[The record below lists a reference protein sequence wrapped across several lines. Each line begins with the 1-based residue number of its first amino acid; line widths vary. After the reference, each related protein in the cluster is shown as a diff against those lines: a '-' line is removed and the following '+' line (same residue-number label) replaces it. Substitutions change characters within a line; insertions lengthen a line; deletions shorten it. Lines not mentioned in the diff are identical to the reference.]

1 MWGSF
6 FASVVVGALFLY
18 VPGGLLIRAFG
29 ISRIVAFVCAPF
41 ASIVAYEALS
51 IIYPQVGVL
60 CSWGSLVGPVL
71 TAGVAASLVSCIVQR
86 RRGVRPMSFGLSAP
100 RDGAA
105 SRLGAR
111 FDGVCLAWYIAV
123 GLVIATAFFVQ
134 NIPPDSFSQEF
145 DNVHHLG
152 VTKGYVDS
160 GNWSPFASTLY
171 AMQEDASINP
181 LPGSGFYPSAWNC
194 LSALLV
200 SALDVPVALAGNAVN
215 YLFIAVVLPASTF
228 LFMRAVFRKRPSVVP
243 FGALCVLGGTAFPWL
258 LLAYGPLYPNLISFC
273 LLPAAAFCFVSLLAE
288 GVGAAERVAS
298 ALLFAVGL
306 AGFAFMQ
313 PNAVFSL
320 GVLLAPFC
328 VYRAGLAVGGLSA
341 FGHHR
346 ALGTVLGGLV
356 AAGLIA
362 VAWYACFK
370 APFLQS
376 VVSHEWPTFKTFKES
391 FLDALLFGFDLR
403 SMRVALT
410 ALVVLG
416 GVFTLIKR
424 EYLWL
429 SCSYALACALYMADT
444 SLDGWVRH
452 LLAGFWYTDSPRVA
466 AFATLFAVPLT
477 GMGLWLATRGVVF
490 AGRSVVGLVRGRA
503 RSKRERGAPTAE
515 TGAASLFA
523 ALVAASA
530 FCWINYGVGAVDRE
544 LPPQRG
550 FPSGSLVDMVGYSYN
565 DVAPAIY
572 DEEEKAFVGEV
583 RKAVPSDSL
592 ILNVPDDGSAF
603 AYAVDDLR
611 VYYRYLRTYGEDD
624 ETEESRLIRTELD
637 DIASND
643 EVREAV
649 RAVGGEYVLLL
660 DQGPEDPSLP
670 RRYLFTYE
678 GGRNWSG
685 ILGIAD
691 GTPGFEVVLAE
702 GDMRLYRI
710 TAT

>member
-1 MWGSF
+1 MWELF
-6 FASVVVGALFLY
+6 FASVAVGAVFLY
-18 VPGGLLIRAFG
+18 VPGALVIRALG
-29 ISRIVAFVCAPF
+29 APRIVSFVCAPF
-41 ASIVAYEALS
+41 VSIAAYTLLS
-51 IIYPQVGVL
+51 IIYPSVGVF
-60 CSWGSLVGPVL
+60 CSWASFAIPVF
-71 TAGVAASLVSCIVQR
+71 GVFAVVYAISCVLQR
-86 RRGVRPMSFGLSAP
+86 KCSVRFVSFGIEAP
-100 RDGAA
+100 RHGVVG
-105 SRLGAR
+105 RLGPR

-123 GLVIATAFFVQ
+123 GIAVTTVFFAQ
-134 NIPPDSFSQEF
+134 NISPDSFAQEF

-273 LLPAAAFCFVSLLAE
+273 LLPAAAFCFVSLFAE
-288 GVGAAERVAS
+288 GVGVAERMAS
-298 ALLFAVGL
+298 ALLFAVSL
-306 AGFAFMQ
+306 AGFAFVQ

-328 VYRAGLAVGGLSA
+328 VYRVGLAVGGLSV
-341 FGHHR
+341 FRRRR
-346 ALGTVLGGLV
+346 ALGMVLGGLV

-362 VAWYACFK
+362 VVWYACFK

-391 FLDALLFGFDLR
+391 FLDALLFGFDLG

-410 ALVVLG
+410 VLVALG
-416 GVFTLIKR
+416 GVFTLFKR

-429 SCSYALACALYMADT
+429 SCSYALACALYMVDA

-452 LLAGFWYTDSPRVA
+452 LLVGFWYTDSPRVA
-466 AFATLFAVPLT
+466 AFATLFAAPLAA
-477 GMGLWLATRGVVF
+477 MGLWLAAQGAML
-490 AGRSVVGLVRGRA
+490 AGRSVARLVGGRA
-503 RSKRERGAPTAE
+503 RPKRGWGASASAM
-515 TGAASLFA
+515 GVASFCAAF
-523 ALVAASA
+523 VAAAA

-550 FPSGSLVDMVGYSYN
+550 FPSGSLVDMVSCSYN
-565 DVAPAIY
+565 DVAPAVY
-572 DEEEKAFVGEV
+572 DEEERAFVGEV

-611 VYYRYLRTYGEDD
+611 VYYRYLRTYGGDD
-624 ETEESRLIRTELD
+624 ETEESRLIRTRLD
-637 DIASND
+637 HVASD
-643 EVREAV
+643 AKVREAV
-649 RAVGGEYVLLL
+649 REVGGEYVLLL
-660 DQGPEDPSLP
+660 DQGPGDPSSP

-678 GGRNWSG
+678 DGRNWMG
-685 ILGIAD
+685 ILGITD
-691 GTPGFEVVLAE
+691 DTPGFEVVLAE
-702 GDMRLYRI
+702 KDMRLYRI
-710 TAT
+710 TAA